1 MNLKNA
7 IFGGSVTGISD
18 RSGAYDGSIQAW
30 LPIKDIVQGVVV
42 TRDKRFVKILELL
55 PVNFYTMS
63 SMDKSAAIEG
73 FAAYLRIAPA
83 NLQINVLTQPFDL
96 DGYLKLLRGYL
107 ERETNE
113 QCRLMLEES
122 MDYVP
127 QLVEREALTHRFFLS
142 FSYDPSM
149 KAPDHTPEAI
159 AAVLNEKAEV
169 ARRYLDR
176 CGVAV
181 LEPEY
186 ADNFILELFY
196 KLINKHTSQH
206 LRLPDGVFDM
216 LGMVHG
222 VYDEEALK
230 ALDTAAAESA
240 GKKKRK
246 WFSRKEASPLS
257 RLEAGATTIPD
268 LIAPPDID
276 THHPDYLLIDGVCHA
291 YLYIS
296 GYGYSTVVGKGWLTP
311 LIEAGEGV
319 SLSFYLVKQPREKT
333 VNAIGQTTMINRSR
347 MRDVGDTRQDFE
359 ELGDAI
365 GAGLYLKEGMN
376 REGQDFY
383 YMHTLIEVIADD
395 PDTLEQRVTAVE
407 TLCVASD
414 MLAKRCEYKHEAA
427 FLSFLPLLISDP
439 DIERKS
445 RRNALT
451 SGVAASFP
459 FASFE
464 LSDQK
469 GIFLGLNLYNRSP
482 VFIDLYDD
490 YKYTNG
496 NFAAFGNS
504 GAGKS
509 TLLQSIGKRLREQQR
524 KVIYIV
530 PEKGHEYRP
539 LCEAVGGQFIKLG
552 PSSPDCIG
560 LMDIRRLKASP
571 YAAQNG
577 GTQRQESLLAE
588 KVSWLSVWYSLQK
601 RNLSEEDMNYID
613 ASLIECY
620 GRRGIT
626 FDNASLFEE
635 DGVTIKEMPVIQE
648 WYDILREKQET
659 KHLSVI
665 LTRYVSGSAASMGGH
680 TNVDTENPYIVIDLT
695 DIPDDLQLAT
705 VYAATGFATDITVQN
720 GDVGTALL
728 SDELW
733 KLLGANSNPL
743 AADYTMRMVKLIRS
757 QGGVAGVTS
766 QGMADM
772 MALDGGKYG
781 KGILDSCRIKFIMQM
796 EDQEA
801 RLVQN
806 ILNLTEEET
815 KMITRFRRGE
825 GLLCI
830 GHNHVPIAV
839 HVSPREYEAITTS
852 PTDLRAR
859 QQARVE

>member
-63 SMDKSAAIEG
+63 SMDKSAAIED
-73 FAAYLRIAPA
+73 FTAYLKIAPA

-577 GTQRQESLLAE
+577 GTQRRESLLAE